1 MIEKQ
6 GSVLLTFLL
15 KRCLELHASDVHLS
29 TGLAPIFRIHGSLN
43 PDNSEHLGSNEIIS
57 IVTLLLS
64 DTKQDELQKTGH
76 VDLAYSLPN
85 KERFR
90 INVYLEMNKTAI
102 AIRHLDNCFKS
113 MQQLHLP
120 PQLENITNFKHGLI
134 LVCGST
140 GSGKS
145 TTLASMLHEINN
157 TRKCHILTIEDPI
170 EFVHENINSMIH
182 QRELGSDVISF
193 ASSLRASLRQDPDVI
208 MVGEMRDLET
218 MKAALTAAET
228 GHLVFSTL
236 HTGDAV
242 GVVERLIGSFP
253 GDEQVVARTR
263 IASALKSVI
272 AQRLI
277 PVEDG
282 NGRVPAT
289 EILMVTNSVSNLI
302 ASGKT
307 SQIYSSMESGKAEGM
322 QTLEQSL
329 HSMVKDRWI
338 SNKTA
343 LEYSKNNTALEKL
356 LNKNNGLRLGEK
368 HGY

>member
-1 MIEKQ
+1 MTEQLEK
-6 GSVLLTFLL
+6 VLLRSLL
-15 KRCLELHASDVHLS
+15 DRCLELQASDVHLS
-29 TGLAPIFRIHGSLN
+29 TGLTPIFRIHGSLKTDGKHCLN
-43 PDNSEHLGSNEIIS
+43 ASEIAS
-57 IVTLLLS
+57 IVSLLLS
-64 DTKQDELQKTGH
+64 TTKQNELQGIGH
-76 VDLAYSLPN
+76 VDLGYSLPN

-90 INVYLEMNKTAI
+90 INIYLEMNKTAI

-120 PQLENITNFKHGLI
+120 PQLETITDFKHGLV

-145 TTLASMLHEINN
+145 TTLASMLHAINK
-157 TRKCHILTIEDPI
+157 TRKCHILTIEDPV

-182 QRELGSDVISF
+182 QRELGTDVSSF

-263 IASALKSVI
+263 IASALKAVI

-277 PVEDG
+277 PVEEG

-289 EILMVTNSVSNLI
+289 EILIVNNGVSNLI

-329 HSMVKDRWI
+329 YSMVKDHWI
-338 SNKTA
+338 SSQTA
-343 LEYSKNNTALEKL
+343 LGYSKNSSALEKL
-356 LNKNNGLRLGEK
+356 LNSNNRLGIGRK

>member
-1 MIEKQ
+1 MNQNTAKNHLE
-6 GSVLLTFLL
+6 LLLN
-15 KRCLELHASDVHLS
+15 RCLELNASDIHLS
-29 TGLAPIFRIHGSLN
+29 TDSTPIFRIHGSLH
-43 PDNSEHLGSNEIIS
+43 PDGDLNLSSTEISS
-57 IVTLLLS
+57 IVNELLNEH
-64 DTKQDELQKTGH
+64 KKNELNKIGH
-76 VDLAYSLPN
+76 VDLGYSLPN

-90 INVYLEMNKTAI
+90 INVYLEMTKTAI

-113 MQQLHLP
+113 MAQLHLP
-120 PQLENITNFKHGLI
+120 PQTHEIPHFKHGLV

-157 TRKCHILTIEDPI
+157 TRQCHILTIEDPV
-170 EFVHENINSMIH
+170 EFIHENIKSMIH
-182 QRELGSDVISF
+182 QRELGSDVSSF
-193 ASSLRASLRQDPDVI
+193 ASSLRAALRQDPDVI

-242 GVVERLIGSFP
+242 GVIDRLIGSFP
-253 GDEQVVARTR
+253 GDEQIVARTR
-263 IASALKSVI
+263 IASALKAVI

-282 NGRVPAT
+282 HGRVPAT
-289 EILMVTNSVSNLI
+289 EVLIVTNGVSNLI

-307 SQIYSSMESGKAEGM
+307 AQIYSSMESGKAQGM

-329 HSMVKDRWI
+329 HAMVKDRWI
-338 SNKTA
+338 SAKTA
-343 LEYSKNNTALEKL
+343 LSYSKNTSALAKL
-356 LNKNNGLRLGEK
+356 LDSSDSRMRTRRG
-368 HGY
+368 H